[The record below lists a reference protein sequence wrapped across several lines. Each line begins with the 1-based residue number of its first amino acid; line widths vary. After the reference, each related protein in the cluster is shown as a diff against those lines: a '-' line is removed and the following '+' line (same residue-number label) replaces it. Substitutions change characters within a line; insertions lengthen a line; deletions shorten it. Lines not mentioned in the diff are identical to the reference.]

1 MTTTIG
7 LIARFR
13 PVHLA
18 HAALLDAVCAR
29 AGPGGRVL
37 VGVGSANRY
46 GARNPFTA
54 GEASVMVEAVLRGRH
69 ANYALL
75 GVPDLGHG
83 PRWRDLVR
91 DLLGPLDLFVTANPY
106 VRDLLAGVY
115 PLAHPRDLVPRA
127 RHVRVSGETVRR
139 AMARGGDG
147 WRHLVPCEVAAVL
160 ERFGLVERFRRE
172 FGLSTLALE
181 TAGAA
186 ATSPTA
192 AEEER
197 HVLLG

>member
-1 MTTTIG
+1 MNTIG
-7 LIARFR
+7 LVARFR

-18 HAALLDAVCAR
+18 HAALLEALCER

-37 VGVGSANRY
+37 VGIGSSNRY

-54 GEASVMVEAVLRGRH
+54 GEAGVMIDAVLRPWH

-83 PRWRDLVR
+83 PRWRDLVHE
-91 DLLGPLDLFVTANPY
+91 LMGPLDLFVTANPY
-106 VRDLLAGVY
+106 VRDLMRGVY
-115 PLAHPRDLVPRA
+115 RVAHPRDLVPRA
-127 RHVRVSGETVRR
+127 RHVPVSGELVRR
-139 AMARGGDG
+139 AMARGGHG
-147 WRHLVPCEVAAVL
+147 WRDLVPCEVAAVL
-160 ERFGLVERFRRE
+160 EGAGLVERFRRE
-172 FGLSTLALE
+172 FGLSTLAQE

-186 ATSPTA
+186 TTSPTA

>member
-7 LIARFR
+7 LVARFR
-13 PVHLA
+13 PLHLA

-29 AGPGGRVL
+29 AGADGRVL
-37 VGVGSANRY
+37 VGIGSANRY
-46 GARNPFTA
+46 GPRNPFTA
-54 GEASVMVEAVLRGRH
+54 GEASVMVEAVLGGRH
-69 ANYALL
+69 ANYALF

-91 DLLGPLDLFVTANPY
+91 ELMGPLDLFVTANPY

-115 PLAHPRDLVPRA
+115 PLAHPLDLVPPA
-127 RHVRVSGETVRR
+127 RRVAVSGEMVRR
-139 AMARGGDG
+139 ALARGGDG
-147 WRHLVPCEVAAVL
+147 WRDLVPCEVAAVL
-160 ERFGLVERFRRE
+160 ERHGLVERFRRE
-172 FGLSTLALE
+172 FGLSTLAQE
-181 TAGAA
+181 AAGAA

>member
-1 MTTTIG
+1 MNTIG
-7 LIARFR
+7 WVARFR

-18 HAALLDAVCAR
+18 HAAVLRALCER
-29 AGPGGRVL
+29 AGPDGRVW
-37 VGVGSANRY
+37 VGIGSSNRY
-46 GARNPFTA
+46 GPRNPFTA
-54 GEASVMVEAVLRGRH
+54 GEAAVMVDAALRGEH
-69 ANYALL
+69 GNYALL

-83 PRWRDLVR
+83 PRWRDMVR
-91 DLLGPLDLFVTANPY
+91 ELMGPLDLFVTANPY
-106 VRDLLAGVY
+106 VRDLMTGIY
-115 PLAHPRDLVPRA
+115 PVAHPRDLVTRE
-127 RHVRVSGETVRR
+127 RHVPVSGDLVRR

-147 WRHLVPCEVAAVL
+147 WRDLVPCEVAAVL
-160 ERFGLVERFRRE
+160 EELGLVERFRRE

-186 ATSPTA
+186 TTSPTA